1 MVGAFSEVIRRPSYG
16 DEHHEAN
23 AVGSHRPEIGL
34 DCRVPETLYDLGGAS
49 AQYSKGIFWK
59 GGVCETSLGQKV
71 RCGAPAD
78 GIGQGNDREEDH
90 LPVSP

>member
-1 MVGAFSEVIRRPSYG
+1 MVRAFSEVIRRPSDG

-34 DCRVPETLYDLGGAS
+34 DCRVPETLYDLGGES
-49 AQYSKGIFWK
+49 AQSSKDILEEEEG
-59 GGVCETSLGQKV
+59 ETSLGQKV